1 MSCTPGS
8 GWVKVLSE
16 GMLAEDESRAGV
28 DQTAPHGEDGT
39 GWRNRLIILKRLSCF
54 FFFSPEKKKW
64 FEKSFLPAE
73 FRGQRAW
80 QATVHGVAKSWTQL
94 SDLHLNSKES
104 A

>member
-1 MSCTPGS
+1 M
-8 GWVKVLSE
+8 LSE

-54 FFFSPEKKKW
+54 VFFFSPEKKNW
-64 FEKSFLPAE
+64 FDKSFLPAE

-80 QATVHGVAKSWTQL
+80 QATVHGVAKSQTQL
-94 SDLHLNSKES
+94 KRLNHHQKGGNQEWCLLLGIL
-104 A
+104 